1 MPRPTTA
8 QLVYGSAT
16 VVLSTLAMLLLSE
29 VRSGAGVAVIAAA
42 GLLLGV
48 LVAVSVTIPLT
59 TRAKSQSS
67 GASASAPPGAPG
79 PIPPPRARPRVREH
93 SLRR

>member
-1 MPRPTTA
+1 MPRPTPA

-29 VRSGAGVAVIAAA
+29 VRSGVGVIAIAAA

-59 TRAKSQSS
+59 ARPKSRTS
-67 GASASAPPGAPG
+67 APSASPPAAPG
-79 PIPPPRARPRVREH
+79 PMPPPRARPRVREH